1 LKRFCSQ
8 SLLASLGLVMALA
21 CHSLGP
27 GWQASPQPGTPSS
40 LDGLA
45 PVRFSGFQKM
55 ELKPG
60 EDFSK
65 YATIAFARPTL
76 SFKSTPRNTTQELT
90 TNNRFPLEPNFVLS
104 AEEQASVL
112 DDLTDRF
119 TRELRRSQEFQW
131 VEEPMPGSLLLE
143 AALVDLVMQTPLGLL
158 PGGQSRWIRTPAVM
172 TLVLTLR
179 AADSDEI
186 LARVVERRSAL
197 ASGATGTTLA
207 YASGPVEN
215 FAAFRN
221 TFNHWAFVFR
231 TRLDAT
237 KARADVEGQ
246 EPERLNSKGSSPS

>member
-1 LKRFCSQ
+1 M
-8 SLLASLGLVMALA
+8 MALG

-27 GWQASPQPGTPSS
+27 GWQAAPLPGTQAS

-45 PVRFSGFQKM
+45 PVRFSGFQKTQ
-55 ELKPG
+55 LKPG
-60 EDFSK
+60 EDFLK
-65 YATIAFARPTL
+65 YETIAFARPTL

-104 AEEQASVL
+104 AEEEASVL
-112 DDLTDRF
+112 NDLAERF
-119 TRELRRSQEFQW
+119 RRELRQSQKFRW
-131 VEEPMPGSLLLE
+131 VEEPMPGSLLVE

-179 AADSDEI
+179 AAGSDEI

-197 ASGATGTTLA
+197 PSGATGTTLA

-237 KARADVEGQ
+237 KARAEVEDQ
-246 EPERLNSKGSSPS
+246 EPKGLGSRGFSPS